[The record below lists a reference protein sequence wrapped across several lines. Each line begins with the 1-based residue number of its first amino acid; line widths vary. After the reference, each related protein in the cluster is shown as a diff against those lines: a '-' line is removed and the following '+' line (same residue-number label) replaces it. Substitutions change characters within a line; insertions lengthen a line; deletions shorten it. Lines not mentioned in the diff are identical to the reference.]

1 MGALVDTLTGF
12 ADSEKDR
19 HAYIIIAQE
28 IEQLYLYLSNLK
40 ERVETL
46 EQENKHL
53 KSRIQELELHHAV
66 YGGAKL

>member
-12 ADSEKDR
+12 AESEKDS
-19 HAYIIIAQE
+19 HAYIIIGQE

-40 ERVETL
+40 ERVEAL
-46 EQENKHL
+46 EQENKQL
-53 KSRIQELELHHAV
+53 KLRIEELELH